1 MKCADCKDNKQYY
14 TNVYIGDDMAITAA
28 LVKELRERTG
38 AGMMECK
45 KMLTETNGD
54 IEIAIEELRKKGAA
68 QADKKAGRVAAEG
81 TIVTLVEG
89 GVGVAVEVNSETDFS
104 AKNESFIAF
113 ANNVATAI
121 LAHKPADVE
130 ALADV
135 EIAAGETVEAS
146 RQALIQEIGE
156 NIGVRRFEIVTAGD
170 GEVLGAYQHGNK
182 ISVVTRLSGSDE
194 ALAKDIA
201 MHVAASKPVCISAD
215 EVPAELLAKEREI
228 FAAQAAESGKPPEI
242 MEKMVDGRIRKYL
255 NEVTLLGQA
264 FVKDPDQTVEK
275 LLGSASASVTQF
287 VRYEVGEGIE
297 KKEDDFVKEVMEQA
311 GKA

>member
-1 MKCADCKDNKQYY
+1 
-14 TNVYIGDDMAITAA
+14 MAITAS

-54 IEIAIEELRKKGAA
+54 IDAAIEELRKKGAA
-68 QADKKAGRVAAEG
+68 QADKKAGRIAAEG

-89 GVGVAVEVNSETDFS
+89 NKGVAVEVNSETDFS
-104 AKNESFIAF
+104 AKNEGFIKF
-113 ANNVATAI
+113 ANRVAATV
-121 LAHKPADVE
+121 LAANPATLEELAE
-130 ALADV
+130 AD
-135 EIAAGETVEAS
+135 AGEGQTVEQA

-156 NIGVRRFEIVTAGD
+156 NITVRRFEILEAGD

-182 ISVVTRLSGSDE
+182 ISVVTRLSGAGDE
-194 ALAKDIA
+194 LAKDIA
-201 MHVAASKPVCISAD
+201 MHVAASKPVCVSAD
-215 EVPAELLAKEREI
+215 QVPAELLQKEREI
-228 FAAQAAESGKPPEI
+228 FAAQAAESGKPAEI
-242 MEKMVDGRIRKYL
+242 MEKMVEGRIRKYL

-264 FVKDPDQTVEK
+264 FVKDQDQTVEK
-275 LLGSASASVTQF
+275 LLKSAGAEVQQF

-297 KKEDDFVKEVMEQA
+297 KKEDDFVGEVMAQA